1 MKSMKYLGAPGVGAL
16 ALAVL
21 LSVTTIAGAA
31 LADGITVWPPNTNAD
46 AAAQLE
52 AVRAELAEAEKR
64 LNALQSQEGALKVEV
79 AKAAQA
85 AILECPALT
94 QVKYPWLTCTT
105 TAWGTKELAEVG
117 SVRGDEMPAGARV
130 SNWQSSWVDGPG
142 YWGR

>member
-1 MKSMKYLGAPGVGAL
+1 MMKMSRIAAFVLVGSMLCG
-16 ALAVL
+16 
-21 LSVTTIAGAA
+21 SA

-52 AVRAELAEAEKR
+52 AVRAELEDAEKR
-64 LNALQSQEGALKVEV
+64 LNALQSREGVLKVEV

-117 SVRGDEMPAGARV
+117 SVRSSELPPGARV
-130 SNWQSSWVDGPG
+130 SNWQASWVDGPG
-142 YWGR
+142 YWSK